1 MTPIAAS
8 PRTLA
13 VAMALVV
20 VAPSAVEGQRPA
32 DADRQIA
39 EAVQAGPA
47 ASRDGATVHGWTPSG
62 ASVMLRRGTN
72 DLVCISDNPTLEGWS
87 TACYPTSIEPY
98 MVRGREL
105 SASGVTDS
113 QERLRIRWA
122 EADAGTLPMPED
134 PATVFILAGDGFDA
148 GTGQVINPFLRWAI
162 YTPWATPETTGLSP
176 QPGGPGAPWLMFP
189 GTPGAHIMVTPP
201 R

>member
-1 MTPIAAS
+1 MTPTSAAAT
-8 PRTLA
+8 RLA
-13 VAMALVV
+13 VAIALT
-20 VAPSAVEGQRPA
+20 VATTSGVAAQRPA

-39 EAVQAGPA
+39 EAVQAGPV
-47 ASRDGATVHGWTPSG
+47 ASRDGATVHGWMPSG
-62 ASVMLRRGTN
+62 ASVTLRHGTN

-87 TACYPTSIEPY
+87 TACYPMSIEPY
-98 MVRGREL
+98 MERGREL
-105 SASGVTDS
+105 SAAGTTDS

-148 GTGQVINPFLRWAI
+148 DTGQVVNPFLRWAI
-162 YTPWATPETTGLSP
+162 YIPWSTPETTGLSP
-176 QPGGPGAPWLMFP
+176 QPGGAGAPWLMFP
-189 GTPGAHIMVTPP
+189 GTPGAHIMVTPA